1 MESFFASRWFGGPS
15 VVGADDDG
23 ENPKSARDRKRAFA
37 SAWRPEGVVA
47 GRERALRTAW
57 TRAAAAT
64 PRSTPRARGHVAARR
79 GSVAR
84 KKAIATA
91 RWREKKP
98 ASRRRASGTTNDGV
112 RGVARGR
119 ATTASRRASR
129 RRRRRPR
136 VDGRAASSPR
146 SPRPTTRLRRG
157 QGFSLIAGRAARSP
171 GNRRD
176 ATTRAT
182 RDVATRAMRRTGAS
196 ATRTALGHLVLAVWK
211 RRVRCPER
219 ASARMRRE
227 LHRRGSLGVRVGFE
241 RTMTDCA
248 YSAIPQRRARVG
260 LEFSS
265 SRACAF
271 VLTSNVSFD
280 SRQSRGRGAA
290 ARDGPPRRASSW
302 VYSERARARGR
313 RS

>member
-1 MESFFASRWFGGPS
+1 MVWCPS

-227 LHRRGSLGVRVGFE
+227 LRRRGSLGVRVGFE

>member
-1 MESFFASRWFGGPS
+1 MESFFASRWFDVHPSSVRTTTEKTLKARAIGSARSRRRGGPRAS
-15 VVGADDDG
+15 SRDA
-23 ENPKSARDRKRAFA
+23 NARC
-37 SAWRPEGVVA
+37 
-47 GRERALRTAW
+47 GRRG
-57 TRAAAAT
+57 
-64 PRSTPRARGHVAARR
+64 RARRRRHRGRRRAREGTSPR
-79 GSVAR
+79 GEAPSR
-84 KKAIATA
+84 EKKQSPP
-91 RWREKKP
+91 RGGEKKP

-227 LHRRGSLGVRVGFE
+227 LRLDDE
-241 RTMTDCA
+241 
-248 YSAIPQRRARVG
+248 
-260 LEFSS
+260 E
-265 SRACAF
+265 
-271 VLTSNVSFD
+271 VSE
-280 SRQSRGRGAA
+280 
-290 ARDGPPRRASSW
+290 
-302 VYSERARARGR
+302 YE
-313 RS
+313 